1 MLQSEEVTNYELE
14 ELHAGLNALT
24 HRMDQVLCRSP
35 KEWWAQCVITM
46 VFDGFIPLS
55 SSCTCSL
62 CQAEMAKKTMS
73 YTKLVSSLKVKR
85 KHNVQLLCRNSVPYS
100 GKLSREKAFVN
111 FAVLWLFM
119 KVFSV
124 KFGAWHSLVR
134 HKWAIRKTFLQ
145 KSYFSPIHN
154 SFSLESFPLYSI
166 REKKWKIGSC

>member
-1 MLQSEEVTNYELE
+1 MLVWMPWHTGWTRSCVALPRNGEL
-14 ELHAGLNALT
+14 N
-24 HRMDQVLCRSP
+24 VLF
-35 KEWWAQCVITM
+35 TM

-134 HKWAIRKTFLQ
+134 HKWAIRETFLR
-145 KSYFSPIHN
+145 KSYFSPIHK
-154 SFSLESFPLYSI
+154 SFFPLKVSHYTVW
-166 REKKWKIGSC
+166 EKKKMKNRQLLEIKPLTPCLSC